1 MVCDWWVT
9 KLAIASLL
17 VVEVNNSC
25 ALPICAEL
33 QQRDD
38 RVYSV
43 FLYHTHWKDSLLL
56 CILYKSTNLN
66 FKILRCLI

>member
-33 QQRDD
+33 QQRDE
-38 RVYSV
+38 RVFLFSCIIRIGKTVYCSV
-43 FLYHTHWKDSLLL
+43 FYTKVQ
-56 CILYKSTNLN
+56 T
-66 FKILRCLI
+66 